1 MAAAQP
7 SRLYSAAE
15 VCDLLDNSELHR
27 QESESDIEIE
37 ASIFYYQSP
46 WAICGVFSLRNQDFN
61 GVNLAYNGSL
71 GSGLFIRLCSAVWQS
86 TLAIDLFLLYLQYIY
101 YNIIRVYGSDSRSV
115 IVDNRAVIVYCE
127 LCASANVYI
136 TDTFCRRL
144 SL

>member
-1 MAAAQP
+1 MAAARP

-15 VCDLLDNSELHR
+15 VCDLLDNSELDR

-46 WAICGVFSLRNQDFN
+46 WAICGVLSLRNQDFN

-71 GSGLFIRLCSAVWQS
+71 GSGLFIRLCSSVCQS

-115 IVDNRAVIVYCE
+115 SVIV
-127 LCASANVYI
+127 
-136 TDTFCRRL
+136 TR
-144 SL
+144 